1 MRQGASLTVIIQ
13 RYLNREVFKAATV
26 VLVVLLMLFMGQR
39 FVLYLGDAAQG
50 NIGSDLVMALLLF
63 QLPVFVSYLLPLSLF
78 IGLLIALGNLYAN
91 HEITVL
97 KACGFSQKQLFK
109 TFVPLSILI
118 SIVCGYLTLFQV
130 PYAVA
135 AQQKMI
141 QEQQRKGDLSL
152 LREGRFQQSA
162 DAKSIIYV
170 ERIPKHDEL
179 EQVFFAQEDPTE
191 QAFSIIFAERGR
203 FLNDDDS
210 GNFLVLENG
219 HQYGGNPG
227 VKKFQMLDFESYFMA
242 LKSKEAAVKKVK
254 LKAVHTFELIQN
266 PTVPH
271 QGELQWRLSAPL
283 SVPLLVLAALPLARV
298 NPRQGKFGRLLPGML
313 VYLCY
318 AALLI
323 TMRSS
328 MEEEKLSPIIGTW
341 WVHLLMFGYAWS
353 EYTQWQ
359 WLKKL
364 RKNGSNNGNGNSST
378 SGGSKAEAS
387 A

>member
-1 MRQGASLTVIIQ
+1 MRQGVPATVIIQ
-13 RYLNREVFKAATV
+13 RYLNREVFKAATI
-26 VLVVLLMLFMGQR
+26 VLMVLLLLFMGQR

-50 NIGSDLVMALLLF
+50 NISSDLVLALLMY

-97 KACGFSQKQLFK
+97 KACGFSPRQLFR
-109 TFVPLSILI
+109 TFVPLAVLVSII
-118 SIVCGYLTLFQV
+118 SGYLTLFQV

-135 AQQKMI
+135 AQQQMI
-141 QEQQRKGDLSL
+141 QEQKRKGDLSL

-162 DAKSIIYV
+162 DNKSIIYV

-179 EQVFFAQEDPTE
+179 EQVFFAQEDPSE

-203 FLNDDDS
+203 FLNDPER
-210 GNFLVLENG
+210 GNFLVLEKG

-242 LKSKEAAVKKVK
+242 LKSEDDAVKKVK
-254 LKAVHTFELIQN
+254 LKAVHTFELLQN

-283 SVPLLVLAALPLARV
+283 SVPLLLLAALPLAKV
-298 NPRQGKFGRLLPGML
+298 NPRQGKFGRLLPGLL

-318 AALLI
+318 VALLI
-323 TMRSS
+323 TMRSN

-341 WVHLLMFGYAWS
+341 WVHLLMLGYAWS

-359 WLKKL
+359 WLKQL
-364 RKNGSNNGNGNSST
+364 YKNGTQKN
-378 SGGSKAEAS
+378 EAS
-387 A
+387 S

>member
-1 MRQGASLTVIIQ
+1 MIIQ
-13 RYLNREVFKAATV
+13 RYLNREASKAAFV
-26 VLVVLLMLFMGQR
+26 VLMVLLLLFMGQR

-50 NIGSDLVMALLLF
+50 LIGSNLVLSLLLF

-97 KACGFSQKQLFK
+97 KACGYSPKQLLKSFMPLAI
-109 TFVPLSILI
+109 FVSLI
-118 SIVCGYLTLFQV
+118 SGYLTLFQV

-135 AQQKMI
+135 AQQQMI
-141 QEQQRKGDLSL
+141 AEQERKGDLSL
-152 LREGRFQQSA
+152 LREGRFQQSS
-162 DAKSIIYV
+162 DSKTIIYV

-179 EQVFFAQEDPTE
+179 EQVFFAQEDPSE

-203 FLNDDDS
+203 FLNDPER

-227 VKKFQMLDFESYFMA
+227 NRKFQMLDFESYFMA
-242 LKSKEAAVKKVK
+242 IKSREDEQKKVK
-254 LKAVHTFELIQN
+254 LKAIGTLELLKN
-266 PTVPH
+266 PTVPN

-283 SVPLLVLAALPLARV
+283 SVPLLLLVALPLARV

-323 TMRSS
+323 MMRSS

-341 WVHLLMFGYAWS
+341 WVHLLMFAYAWS
-353 EYTQWQ
+353 EYTNWQ
-359 WLKKL
+359 WLKK
-364 RKNGSNNGNGNSST
+364 RRNKPQSNGAKT
-378 SGGSKAEAS
+378 
-387 A
+387 